1 MRWIGQLAVAVNKTT
16 NKRDEASGACG
27 RHHLPGSAAA
37 APQRPAGSMSSAR
50 ASLALS
56 ALALFL
62 ALGGGAVAL
71 QGKNSVNSGD
81 IKNGAVKGE
90 DVKSDTLLSSDIDN
104 GTLRGVDVEDDSI
117 GGDQIDETSLQ
128 GLDLGDTDVE
138 LTGGQAD
145 LFETVTL
152 AETPAG
158 AVELACAPAPAL
170 EFTNDTGSDVVVIQ
184 ASRGIVFEDD
194 GVAGNGEMAMSRA
207 ELASGDTHA
216 VNLAGVGNIG
226 SGEVAVVA
234 DEVFVLA
241 LARVFAGLDGCEYL
255 GRVEHTSATAG

>member
-1 MRWIGQLAVAVNKTT
+1 
-16 NKRDEASGACG
+16 
-27 RHHLPGSAAA
+27 
-37 APQRPAGSMSSAR
+37 MSSAR

-90 DVKSDTLLSSDIDN
+90 DVKSDTLRSSDIDD
-104 GTLRGVDVEDDSI
+104 GTLRGVDFEDDSL
-117 GGDQIDETSLQ
+117 GGDEIDETSLQ
-128 GLDLGDTDVE
+128 GLDTGEVE

-152 AETPAG
+152 GETPAG

-255 GRVEHTSATAG
+255 GRVEHASATGS

>member
-1 MRWIGQLAVAVNKTT
+1 
-16 NKRDEASGACG
+16 
-27 RHHLPGSAAA
+27 
-37 APQRPAGSMSSAR
+37 MSSAR

-90 DVKSDTLLSSDIDN
+90 DVKSDTLRSSDIDN
-104 GTLRGVDVEDDSI
+104 GTIGGVDVEDDSI
-117 GGDQIDETSLQ
+117 GGEQVDEASLQ
-128 GLDLGDTDVE
+128 GLDPGDTGEVE

-170 EFTNDTGSDVVVIQ
+170 EFTNDTGSDATVIQ

-194 GVAGNGEMAMSRA
+194 GVAGNGEVAMSRA

-216 VNLAGVGNIG
+216 VNLAGVGNLG
-226 SGEVAVVA
+226 AGEVAVVA
-234 DEVFVLA
+234 DDAFVFA
-241 LARVFAGLDGCEYL
+241 LVRVFAGLDGCEYL
-255 GRVEHTSATAG
+255 GRVEHAPAAGG